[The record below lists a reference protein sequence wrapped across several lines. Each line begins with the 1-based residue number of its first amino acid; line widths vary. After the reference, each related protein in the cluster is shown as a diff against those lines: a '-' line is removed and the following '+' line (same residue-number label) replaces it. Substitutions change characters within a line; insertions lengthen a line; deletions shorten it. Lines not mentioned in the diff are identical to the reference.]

1 MKFVI
6 PLVPVT
12 KKNSS
17 QIIFV
22 KGRPCLIP
30 SKKYRQY
37 EKDTRLFMP
46 KVDQPINQPINIKA
60 LYYMPTKREV
70 DLINLHSALHD
81 VLVKHGVLKNDDSTI
96 VIGTDGSRVKH
107 DKENPRTEVEIE
119 VLEVS

>member
-6 PLVPVT
+6 PLTPVT

-17 QIIFV
+17 QIILV

-30 SKKYRQY
+30 SKKYKQY
-37 EKDTRLFMP
+37 EKDTRHFMP
-46 KVDQPINQPINIKA
+46 KVDQPINQPVNIKA

-81 VLVKHGVLKNDDSTI
+81 VLVKHGVLKNDDSKI
-96 VIGTDGSRVKH
+96 VIATDGSRVKY

-119 VLEVS
+119 VLEVC

>member
-6 PLVPVT
+6 PLTPVA

-17 QIIFV
+17 QIILV

-30 SKKYRQY
+30 SKKYKQY
-37 EKDTRLFMP
+37 EKDTRHFMP
-46 KVDQPINQPINIKA
+46 KVDQPINQPVNIKA

-81 VLVKHGVLKNDDSTI
+81 VLVKHGVLKNDDSKI
-96 VIGTDGSRVKH
+96 VIATDGSRVKY

-119 VLEVS
+119 VLEVC